1 MMNRRRFMA
10 ASLACALP
18 AAHGQN
24 TSFPLKP
31 VTVICPWPAGG
42 GTDTLLRALVHE
54 AERHL
59 GYTIRVVNTTGG
71 GGAVGHS
78 AITQARPDGYTL
90 GMITFELNS
99 LQVQGQVPFTYRD
112 FDPLMRI
119 NSDAAALTVRRDAP
133 FDNLREFIRFA
144 RSHPGELTLGSSGAA
159 SVWHLAGGLFAAKAG
174 IQVRHVPFDGAMSAV
189 TALLSGHIKA
199 VSVSVPEVRAQVQA
213 GNLRVLAV
221 MDDKRDELFPDVPT
235 FAEQGLPVSF
245 STWRGLALPLGVPD
259 ETKARLTDAF
269 KRAFDSPAFRESA
282 RKASLNLDYQDGPE
296 FARFLDRNYAD
307 VAAVM
312 RALGLA
318 KR

>member
-1 MMNRRRFMA
+1 MNRRRFMA

-18 AAHGQN
+18 GAHAQSSG
-24 TSFPLKP
+24 FPLKP

-42 GTDTLLRALVHE
+42 GTDTLLRALAHE
-54 AERHL
+54 AEKHL
-59 GYTIRVVNTTGG
+59 GYTIRVLNAAGG

-78 AITQARPDGYTL
+78 AITSARPDGYTV

-99 LQVQGQVPFTYRD
+99 LQVQGMIPFTYRD

-119 NSDAAALTVRRDAP
+119 NSDAAALTVRKDAP

-144 RSHPGELTLGSSGAA
+144 RSNPGEITLGSSGPG
-159 SVWHLAGGLFAAKAG
+159 SVWHLAAGLFAAKAG
-174 IQVRHVPFDGAMSAV
+174 IQVRHVPYDGAISAV
-189 TALLSGHIKA
+189 TALASGHIKA

-213 GNLRVLAV
+213 GNLRILAV

-235 FAEQGLPVSF
+235 FTEQGLPVSF
-245 STWRGLALPLGVPD
+245 STWRGLALPLGVPA
-259 ETKARLTDAF
+259 EHKARLHDAF
-269 KRAFDSPAFRESA
+269 KRAFDSPAFREAA
-282 RKASLNLDYQDGPE
+282 RKASLNLDYQEGPE
-296 FARFLDRNYAD
+296 FARFLDQNYAD

-318 KR
+318 RR